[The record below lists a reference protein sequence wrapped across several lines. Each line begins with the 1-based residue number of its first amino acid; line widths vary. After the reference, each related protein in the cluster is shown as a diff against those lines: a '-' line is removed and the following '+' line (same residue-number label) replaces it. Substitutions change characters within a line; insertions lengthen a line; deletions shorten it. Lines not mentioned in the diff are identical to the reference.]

1 MSDVPAFVLPTG
13 SGELHERDF
22 ELAALEAAIVDAK
35 AGESRVVL
43 IEGPAGIGKSRLLLE
58 TRARGEAAGFN
69 VLTARGNEFEREFG
83 FGVVRQLLDQ
93 AYRSAN
99 GNGVFD
105 GPAAAAAAVFDAV
118 PGEDAVVGDGAS
130 FAILHGLYWAVANL
144 SEQQPTMLAVD
155 DLHWAD
161 MPSLHFLSYL
171 SRRLESMPLVVVA
184 TLRPGESGADS
195 TAVRELMS
203 DPSRLSV
210 APAPLSPDG
219 VAAVIAARLGA
230 RPEPE
235 FATACQKATDGN
247 PLLLEELLKETAAAG
262 VRPVAGNV
270 AIVREIGPRAASR
283 AVLLRLARLDDCCLQ
298 VARALTVLGEAV
310 PLSTVAELAGTS
322 EAGAAEA
329 VRKCAEVEIL
339 RPDAPVGFVHPLV
352 REVVYRDI
360 PPGERELMHE
370 RAAKLLQSLHAPAER
385 VAAQLLHVPPRG
397 DAWVSQTLRTAAAF
411 ATGKGATSSA
421 ITYLERALAEP
432 PPGAQRIEVLR
443 DLGLAEALANRI
455 ECIDHL
461 QQVYDALDDPLQR
474 GWMAFILGRVFGYAD
489 RAAEAEQILQ
499 RTFPDLGEE
508 HSLLRHRLETVRM
521 SVPYIDPAV
530 LSLDFIHEIVDAYE
544 GGGDAVEDRMRDG
557 AVCYGMAM
565 RNDPAD
571 ECVKVA
577 LDAVADGQLYELDP
591 AGFPIIGVLVVLALA
606 DSDAVIEVYRKTI
619 AAGHRGGSVLAP
631 AIARGFGGFAMTLR
645 GDLQEAKELL
655 DTATAD
661 VIQFDV
667 QMGLSQLAAF
677 NAFLY
682 GELGELDRAEEL
694 LESAREDLPEGNQRA
709 WWLSGRM
716 VVYFAQGRFEEA
728 LAVADELAERYTGV
742 IDNPAWV
749 PWRAFRAESLLALG
763 RTDEALEAAEVA
775 LDAARAWGAPRALG
789 RALRVRGQ
797 ARGAKGMTDLI
808 EAVELLEHSPAKLEY
823 ARALLALGTALR
835 HGRRITESREPLAKA
850 LDLASVAGAAPLARR
865 AREELEAAGAGP
877 RATELG
883 GVESLTP
890 SERRVAG
897 LAVEGMTNKQIAQEL
912 FVTPKTVEVHLSN
925 VYRKLDIRSRRELPG
940 VFSVAEAA

>member
-1 MSDVPAFVLPTG
+1 MSEVPAFALPTG

-22 ELAALEAAIVDAK
+22 ELAALETAIVDAK

-58 TRARGEAAGFN
+58 ARSRGDAAGFN
-69 VLTARGNEFEREFG
+69 VLSARGNEFEREFG
-83 FGVVRQLLDQ
+83 FGVVRQLFDQ

-99 GNGVFD
+99 GNGVFE

-118 PGEDAVVGDGAS
+118 PGEAKVAGDGAS

-203 DPSRLSV
+203 DPARLSV
-210 APAPLSPDG
+210 APGPLSPQA
-219 VAAVIAARLGA
+219 VAAVIEARLGA
-230 RPEPE
+230 IPDAE
-235 FATACQKATDGN
+235 FASACQKATDGN

-262 VRPVAGNV
+262 VSPVAANV
-270 AIVREIGPRAASR
+270 ATVQEIGPRAASR
-283 AVLLRLARLDDCCLQ
+283 AVLLRLARLDECCLQ
-298 VARALTVLGEAV
+298 VARALTVLGESV
-310 PLSTVAELAGTS
+310 PLSTVAELAGTT

-339 RPDAPVGFVHPLV
+339 RPEAPVGFVHPMV

-370 RAAKLLQSLHAPAER
+370 RAARLLQSLKAPAER

-397 DAWVSQTLRTAAAF
+397 DEWVAQTLRTAAAF

-432 PPGAQRIEVLR
+432 PPGPQRIEVLR

-455 ECIDHL
+455 ECVDHL

-489 RAAEAEQILQ
+489 RAIEAEQILQ
-499 RTFPDLGEE
+499 RTFPDLGDE
-508 HSLLRHRLETVRM
+508 HALLRHRLETVRM
-521 SVPYIDPAV
+521 SVAYIDPDV
-530 LSLDFIHEIVDAYE
+530 LPLDFISGIIDAWKP
-544 GGGDAVEDRMRDG
+544 GGDTVEDRMREG
-557 AVCYGMAM
+557 AVTYGMAM
-565 RNDPAD
+565 RNDPSED
-571 ECVKVA
+571 CVRVA

-606 DSDAVIEVYRKTI
+606 DSDAVIDVYRKII

-631 AIARGFGGFAMTLR
+631 AAARAFGGFAMTLR

-661 VIQFDV
+661 VVQFDV
-667 QMGLSQLAAF
+667 QMGRSQLAAF
-677 NAFLY
+677 NAVLY
-682 GELGELDRAEEL
+682 AEMGDLEKAERL
-694 LESAREDLPEGNQRA
+694 LNDARDDLPEG
-709 WWLSGRM
+709 
-716 VVYFAQGRFEEA
+716 
-728 LAVADELAERYTGV
+728 
-742 IDNPAWV
+742 
-749 PWRAFRAESLLALG
+749 
-763 RTDEALEAAEVA
+763 
-775 LDAARAWGAPRALG
+775 
-789 RALRVRGQ
+789 
-797 ARGAKGMTDLI
+797 
-808 EAVELLEHSPAKLEY
+808 
-823 ARALLALGTALR
+823 
-835 HGRRITESREPLAKA
+835 
-850 LDLASVAGAAPLARR
+850 
-865 AREELEAAGAGP
+865 
-877 RATELG
+877 
-883 GVESLTP
+883 
-890 SERRVAG
+890 
-897 LAVEGMTNKQIAQEL
+897 
-912 FVTPKTVEVHLSN
+912 
-925 VYRKLDIRSRRELPG
+925 
-940 VFSVAEAA
+940 